1 MLVQAVH
8 QCAVKFPAVA
18 GSVVHLLMA
27 SLLCSASSLNLF
39 RLSLPPPPLHTAAL
53 TPPRLSTLK
62 TQQDFLSDSNTAS
75 ALDVAFFVR
84 EIAETNVSLREAIV
98 QRLLDYFYQIRSG
111 RVCVCVLWIIGEYCT
126 TADELDAALAQLKGS
141 LGPLPFLTPQKE
153 NEASSFALRRLCA
166 LIPRPCVLAS
176 CCCAVRAEES
186 HE

>member
-27 SLLCSASSLNLF
+27 RALPSSNPPTTHSPTSPPTLPSNSQFKPRTAS
-39 RLSLPPPPLHTAAL
+39 PH
-53 TPPRLSTLK
+53 
-62 TQQDFLSDSNTAS
+62 QDFLSDGNTAS

-126 TADELDAALAQLKGS
+126 SPDELDAALAQLDQMTR
-141 LGPLPFLTPQKE
+141 P
-153 NEASSFALRRLCA
+153 A
-166 LIPRPCVLAS
+166 PR
-176 CCCAVRAEES
+176 
-186 HE
+186 